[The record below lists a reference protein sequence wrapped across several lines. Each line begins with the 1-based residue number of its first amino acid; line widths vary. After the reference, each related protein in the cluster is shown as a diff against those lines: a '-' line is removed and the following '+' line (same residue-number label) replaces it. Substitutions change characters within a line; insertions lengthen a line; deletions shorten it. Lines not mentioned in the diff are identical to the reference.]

1 LIESIVSSFNEDVIM
16 SDKHIQVS
24 ESHTTTFVT
33 MVDTNTGK
41 TVEGK
46 ANHVFQSK
54 DDALTK
60 AVSDAASKLNK

>member
-1 LIESIVSSFNEDVIM
+1 M

>member
-1 LIESIVSSFNEDVIM
+1 MYLYIFGALGTFS
-16 SDKHIQVS
+16 HIQVT

-41 TVEGK
+41 TVEGQ

-54 DDALTK
+54 ADATTK
-60 AVSDAASKLNK
+60 AIANAASKLNK

>member
-1 LIESIVSSFNEDVIM
+1 M
-16 SDKHIQVS
+16 SDKHIQVT

-41 TVEGK
+41 TVEGQ

-54 DDALTK
+54 ADDTTK
-60 AVSDAASKLNK
+60 AIANAASKLNK

>member
-1 LIESIVSSFNEDVIM
+1 M
-16 SDKHIQVS
+16 SDKHIQVT

-41 TVEGK
+41 TVEGQ

-54 DDALTK
+54 ADAKTSAIAK
-60 AVSDAASKLNK
+60 AASKLNK